1 MSDPTPIHR
10 GLWSTVIE
18 YIHDFPGFVVCEF
31 YDLHGT
37 LHQIIEKVPVLTSLE
52 IDEASILPLQLTIPG
67 IILEQAWVNGQLCM
81 RFGIAQPYLIAS
93 TEGITEFWVLAT
105 QVE

>member
-1 MSDPTPIHR
+1 MNDHAPIHR

-18 YIHDFPGFVVCEF
+18 YISDFPGFVVCELI
-31 YDLHGT
+31 DLHGT

-52 IDEASILPLQLTIPG
+52 IDETSILPMQLTIPG
-67 IILEQAWVNGQLCM
+67 IILEQAWVNGQLCI
-81 RFGIAQPYLIAS
+81 RFGIAQPYSIAS
-93 TEGITEFWVLAT
+93 TTGLTEFWVLAT